1 MNCPRDIQADK
12 ERDFIGKEHPGGEQ
26 WGKGTPENCSATWL
40 TVSGLMVMGFISG
53 LSLANHPYSG
63 SFLKMHRLLSQDR
76 SQRERFREMVG
87 HVVSPFD
94 PSQILPV
101 GGSLLVSYPLPRPPV
116 IK

>member
-1 MNCPRDIQADK
+1 MLTKQETLLGRSTRVD
-12 ERDFIGKEHPGGEQ
+12 GEQ
-26 WGKGTPENCSATWL
+26 RGKGTQENRSATWL
-40 TVSGLMVMGFISG
+40 TVSGLMVMGLASG

-63 SFLKMHRLLSQDR
+63 SFLETHRLLSQDR
-76 SQRERFREMVG
+76 SQREGFQEMVG